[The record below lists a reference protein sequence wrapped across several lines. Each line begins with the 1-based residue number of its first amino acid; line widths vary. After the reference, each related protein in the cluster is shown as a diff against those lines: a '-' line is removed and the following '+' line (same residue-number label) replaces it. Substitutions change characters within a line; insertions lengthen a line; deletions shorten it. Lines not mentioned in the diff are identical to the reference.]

1 MRGAPSGRRPDYK
14 KENGVFMSNINSG
27 VDVEQWGIFELAL
40 EDSAASRADGNPFL
54 DNHFSATFSQEG
66 RSVKA
71 NGFYDGEG
79 IYRVR
84 FMPDTTGSW
93 SYRTDSNL
101 AELSGQEGTFEVKP
115 AGRGNHGP
123 VRVANTYHFA
133 YADGTSYKQIG
144 TTCYAWAHQGDALEE
159 QTLATLK
166 TAPFNK
172 MRMCVFPKHYHFNEN
187 EPDFYPFALLEKGSS
202 KWDGSFVPTDTGWR
216 FDFERFEP
224 AFFHHFEKRI
234 ADLQALGI
242 EADLILL
249 HPYDRWGFSRMS
261 AEQDDRYLRYIVAR
275 LSAYRNVWW
284 SMANEYDLMPQK
296 SLADWDRYFQI
307 VQQEDPYNHLRSV
320 HNCFAFYDHT
330 KPWVTHCSVQ
340 RSDLARTLIWR
351 AQYKKP
357 VVVDECCYEGD
368 IPESWG
374 NISGREMVHRFW
386 EGTVNGGYVG
396 HGDTFLDPNDV
407 LWWARGGVLKGESA
421 PRLAFLRK
429 ILESG
434 PAAGLEP
441 AKDSS
446 PYRIAMAGGFDKV
459 TIQQLIQGPSQ
470 DETPEGAELAEPAP
484 KDRVMNWFATAHQ
497 PHEFY
502 LTYFG
507 VNQPSQAVAAVPP
520 GERYKGEVIDTWEMT
535 STPLDAPVERGSVVT
550 LPVKPYQALILRRVH

>member
-1 MRGAPSGRRPDYK
+1 
-14 KENGVFMSNINSG
+14 MSNINSS

-40 EDSAASRADGNPFL
+40 ESSADSRAEGNPFL
-54 DNHFSATFSQEG
+54 DNRFSATFSQDG

-93 SYRTDSNL
+93 SYTTSSNL
-101 AELSGQEGTFEVKP
+101 AELNGQAGSFEVK
-115 AGRGNHGP
+115 AARAGNHGP
-123 VRVANTYHFA
+123 VRVAHTYHFA
-133 YADGTSYKQIG
+133 YADGTPFKQIG
-144 TTCYAWAHQGDALEE
+144 TTCYAWAHQGEALEE

-172 MRMCVFPKHYHFNEN
+172 LRMCVFPKHYHFNEN
-187 EPDFYPFALLEKGSS
+187 EPDYYPFTLLEKGSS
-202 KWDGSFVPTDTGWR
+202 KWVGGFAAMDSGWK
-216 FDFERFEP
+216 FDFEHFEP

-249 HPYDRWGFSRMS
+249 HPYDRWGFSKMN
-261 AEQDDRYLRYIVAR
+261 AEQDDRYLRYLVAR

-330 KPWVTHCSVQ
+330 QPWVTHCSVQ

-351 AQYKKP
+351 EQYKKP

-434 PAAGLEP
+434 PAAGLDP

-459 TIQQLIQGPSQ
+459 TIQQLIQGSSQ
-470 DETPEGAELAEPAP
+470 AEQPEGAEPAP
-484 KDRVMNWFATAHQ
+484 QDRIMNWFATAQQ
-497 PHEFY
+497 PHQFY

-507 VNQPSQAVAAVPP
+507 INQPSQAVAAVPP
-520 GERYKGEVIDTWEMT
+520 GERYKGEIIDTWEMT
-535 STPLDAPVERGSVVT
+535 ATPLDEPVVRGSVVA
-550 LPVKPYQALILRRVH
+550 LPVKPYQALILRRAN